1 MSKETL
7 LPGKIKCMY
16 LRKLR
21 EKFAQIHGIDYHP
34 TECHHKGDC
43 QGTCPACDAE
53 LEYLNNAVV
62 AKHCQE

>member
-1 MSKETL
+1 
-7 LPGKIKCMY
+7 MY